1 MYLELKGISKKYK
14 DKFAIKD
21 ITFGLEQGK
30 LLCLLGPSGCGKS
43 TILKAIGGFIKTDS
57 GNILLDGTD
66 ITGQPPELRTVSTV
80 FQSYGLFPY
89 MNVLSNIIYGLQFKK
104 MKKQERIELGIE
116 MLKTIGLLGYEKKQI
131 AELSGGEQQ
140 RVALA
145 RSLIV
150 KPKILLLDEPLSNLD
165 AKLKISMRKE
175 IKSIQKEFGVTAIFV
190 THDQSEA
197 FEIADKI
204 ILMNEGKIIQEG
216 SAQEI
221 YNKPRNEF
229 ALEFIGAN
237 NRLDDSY
244 VRPEKICISKYN
256 IENKNMRQG
265 VIENIIFKGEL
276 IEIIFKT
283 ENNMLSSFVLNDGTE
298 YKRGDTIFVSYNEE
312 KLH

>member
-1 MYLELKGISKKYK
+1 
-14 DKFAIKD
+14 
-21 ITFGLEQGK
+21 
-30 LLCLLGPSGCGKS
+30 
-43 TILKAIGGFIKTDS
+43 
-57 GNILLDGTD
+57 
-66 ITGQPPELRTVSTV
+66 
-80 FQSYGLFPY
+80 
-89 MNVLSNIIYGLQFKK
+89 
-104 MKKQERIELGIE
+104 

-175 IKSIQKEFGVTAIFV
+175 IKHIQKEFGVTAIFV

-216 SAQEI
+216 TAQEI
-221 YNKPRNEF
+221 YNKPKNEF
-229 ALEFIGAN
+229 VLEFIGAN
-237 NRLDDSY
+237 NRLTDSY
-244 VRPEKICISKYN
+244 VRPEKIYISKHD
-256 IENKNMRQG
+256 IANKNMRKG

-283 ENNMLSSFVLNDGTE
+283 ENNILSSFVLNDGIE
-298 YKRGDTIFVSYNEE
+298 YKRGDIIFVTYTEE